1 MYKIF
6 NFFFV
11 LLNLLDFFLKKFFK
25 RNLLFKIKKEI
36 EKKSYLKKKIL
47 NKNVNFFIPN
57 ELVEW
62 RVNTLL
68 QKEPETIDWINS
80 FFTEKKNYFLGYWC
94 KYRNL
99 FNLCIY

>member
-36 EKKSYLKKKIL
+36 EKKSYLKKKYSIKMLIFLFQMSWL
-47 NKNVNFFIPN
+47 NG
-57 ELVEW
+57 E
-62 RVNTLL
+62 
-68 QKEPETIDWINS
+68 
-80 FFTEKKNYFLGYWC
+80 
-94 KYRNL
+94 
-99 FNLCIY
+99 